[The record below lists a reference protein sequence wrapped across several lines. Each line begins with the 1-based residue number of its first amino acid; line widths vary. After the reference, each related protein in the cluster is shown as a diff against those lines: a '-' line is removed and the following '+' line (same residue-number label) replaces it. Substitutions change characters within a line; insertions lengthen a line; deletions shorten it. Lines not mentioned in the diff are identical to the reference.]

1 LSYMKPYS
9 DRYRT
14 GEKAFTRK
22 EYEKLM
28 SVVDVLEDE
37 VLIKLAVSIGA
48 RREDLCNIQIS
59 NIDLAEKKLNF
70 YERKKRRI
78 WTVPISSEM
87 CRLIK
92 QLINSRGKH
101 QIDDLFSFSGRTA
114 YRRLHKYCD
123 RAGIPRRPFHALR
136 ATCVKFCQANGWTPE
151 QVSRLTGDTIEVIQ
165 AHYATPSTSEMQE
178 VAESKAFI

>member
-14 GEKAFTRK
+14 GEKALTKK

-37 VLIKLAVSIGA
+37 VMIKMAVSTGA
-48 RREDLCNIQIS
+48 RREDLCNIKIS
-59 NIDLAEKKLNF
+59 DINLEDKKVHF
-70 YERKKRRI
+70 YERKKNRI
-78 WTVPISSEM
+78 WTVPLSSEM

-92 QLINSRGKH
+92 QLLNTRGKQ
-101 QIDDLFSFSGRTA
+101 QIETLVSYSGRTA
-114 YRRLHKYCD
+114 YRRLHRYCD
-123 RAGIPRRPFHALR
+123 KADIPRRPFHALR
-136 ATCVKFCQANGWTPE
+136 GTCIKFCQAAGWTPE
-151 QVSRLTGDTIEVIQ
+151 QVSKLTGDTIQVIQ